1 MLSLQVPSGGVVVR
15 AGAYITLFV
24 ARAGIAL
31 QGTIMQ
37 MSLAPQLTLVV
48 GPSGKITACFDVSI
62 ELRPLVIQLQ
72 ARIGY
77 LACFDWYE
85 VCCFLGCIKV
95 PVLT

>member
-1 MLSLQVPSGGVVVR
+1 
-15 AGAYITLFV
+15 
-24 ARAGIAL
+24 
-31 QGTIMQ
+31 MQ
-37 MSLAPQLTLVV
+37 MSLLPVLSLTV

-77 LACFDWYE
+77 LACFKWFE
-85 VCCFLGCIKV
+85 VCCFLGCVNV